1 MVVALLASASQA
13 SLAVINSALLVNVY
27 CAIVGGGDT
36 VGSAETEGCG
46 EGLGMGSAVG
56 AGVGGIMQQP
66 HAPGPHPSP

>member
-1 MVVALLASASQA
+1 MVVALLALASQA

-46 EGLGMGSAVG
+46 DGLGVGSAVG
-56 AGVGGIMQQP
+56 AGVGGQ
-66 HAPGPHPSP
+66 